1 MKRPVLV
8 AIIGYIIGIIV
19 GIYLN
24 KSIFLFY
31 IPIIA
36 TYLIYKIFNKQ
47 NYTSFSKLK
56 ENKYSN
62 VNKKTNYNKTA
73 NDYKKTNYNK
83 IANNYKIIS
92 YKKAVNNYK
101 ITNYNKIA
109 KAHRKKLKLF
119 SFKRYFR
126 YVKIFINSK
135 MIFLIILS
143 SIISNSI
150 VILQN
155 KQYEKIY
162 EELSKSENTRFTGI
176 IVSSKEEKKYYNR
189 YKVKCKIYN
198 NQNYESWQNINNNDK
213 KDNANNQKN
222 RKSIIKKPKYKTI
235 NLYITISK
243 KKNLEYGEKIIFTG
257 TYQKPEEQRNYKGFD
272 YSEYLKQLKIYGTVK
287 VTNFEV
293 LEKNKANKILQISN
307 IVSERIIEGTK
318 KTLDKE
324 SSAILLGL
332 MLGYKKD
339 VSEDIQENFRNAS
352 MSHILAVSGM
362 HISYIIL
369 GINLIFKKILG
380 KKYTYILSIFIL
392 IFYMFITNFSPSIT
406 RAGIMGILYL
416 ISKIIYRKNDI
427 YTSMAISLWAILTYN
442 PFLIQNIG
450 LQLSYGG
457 ILGIVVLNNS
467 VLKFLKNINVKNKTY
482 KYFIRP
488 KIKKQLDKIKEIIS
502 VSISV
507 QIFIFPILILNMNKF
522 NLYFLLSGLILSI
535 VIGPIVI
542 IGFLFILFVLIK
554 TGAEGSISFLLLN
567 LFKIIIKISAKI
579 LIGISNIGKLPF
591 SKIYISTISLF
602 LIIIYYLIIS
612 VIFAI
617 YSIYSAKNLTWTQ
630 IRVKNLIAIGK
641 MKLRNNKKHIKKIVA
656 TILIIIFVIIKIP
669 KNLKIYFVDVGQG
682 DSTFIVTP
690 YNQTILIDGG
700 GGSKDYNVGKNT
712 LLPYILDRGY
722 SSIDFIIISHFD
734 DDHVRRTIIFDG

>member
-189 YKVKCKIYN
+189 YKVKCQIYN
-198 NQNYESWQNINNNDK
+198 NQNYEGWQNINNNDK

-591 SKIYISTISLF
+591 SKIYIPTISLF